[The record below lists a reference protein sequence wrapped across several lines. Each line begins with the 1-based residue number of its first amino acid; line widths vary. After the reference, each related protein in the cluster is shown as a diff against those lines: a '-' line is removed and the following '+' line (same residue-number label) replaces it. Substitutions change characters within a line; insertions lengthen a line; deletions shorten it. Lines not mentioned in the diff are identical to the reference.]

1 MHNQIPIYSADGRP
15 LGYRTPEAA
24 ERLIANGYVKP
35 AYGRKGH
42 LKALHLQQ
50 EDGGNPIE
58 THPRNGTRYSFPQR
72 LDSGLRCW
80 RLKRV
85 DARDDDGTI
94 VWIHAMFLWP
104 WWRSARGPEK
114 PLTGWNVV
122 KAAAAIKRWQSCTAL
137 SRI

>member
-24 ERLIANGYVKP
+24 DRLIANGYVK
-35 AYGRKGH
+35 YGRKGH
-42 LKALHLQQ
+42 LKALYLQQ

-80 RLKRV
+80 KLKRL
-85 DARDDDGTI
+85 DTKDDDGTRVNTRRI
-94 VWIHAMFLWP
+94 FFQ
-104 WWRSARGPEK
+104 
-114 PLTGWNVV
+114 VV
-122 KAAAAIKRWQSCTAL
+122 LDCSEPRTTMGIGGT
-137 SRI
+137 